1 MNTVDRVLIRRFLEL
16 QYTVEKA
23 DDKPHRAWIGSDT
36 PTKGSF
42 AEESFV
48 WPQQADELVSRVVE
62 LDGKGRNVWFCSNL
76 MYGHARLHS
85 NSVERRRLHIDV
97 DGSTPGIDAKLQQLH
112 AWYVVTGRPG
122 HLHAYIEL
130 DRSLP
135 HKRYKDFE
143 IALRDWINGTGP
155 KIADDK
161 VTSENL
167 LRIPGTTNWMG
178 TGKDYPP
185 ARVTWDGTVSEHRW
199 APEDL
204 AAHIGLDLSVGPQA
218 TAQVA
223 SSAPIVAAPV
233 SQVPQA
239 LQYVFDNPKLKSD
252 GTWDRS
258 AMLAT
263 IVNAAAS
270 AGLTIAQTLG
280 IALSRAELASKGES
294 WIRADVPRL
303 WTKFGGDSLGGEEN
317 RKQMQDEENTAALM
331 GGQLD
336 AFATKGSSPPAL
348 TTAKVEYKLR
358 NAEDMAA
365 SAPPD
370 WLCRD
375 RIPRSA
381 ITMLIGDEGIGKS
394 MFWVYLAAAITTGT
408 ALPEFG
414 LSAKPG
420 GGIVVLIITED
431 SWTTAVRPRLEAAG
445 ANLKNVRY
453 FSEQDDGEGFP
464 TFPNPEAMKVLQ
476 DYEHD
481 IDLIVVDTWLDS
493 VKGNLDVK
501 NGQHARTALQPW
513 QDIAAE
519 KRAAVLLL
527 SHTNR
532 TATNSARDKVGATS
546 ELRKKSRMVLWA
558 LKDENGNLVV
568 GVDKSNYGR
577 IPTAIA
583 YNIVMIQLWVATE
596 HSDGRM
602 ARLVCV
608 GDTDRTVAQHL
619 DESFQAGNDDA
630 ADKADCKKWLQ
641 NYMVTNCGAAPAKTA
656 KAAGIAEG
664 FSPTTVDRTKRKLGI
679 QSKKQPDGTYV
690 WVA

>member
-1 MNTVDRVLIRRFLEL
+1 MNTADRELIRRFLEL
-16 QYTVEKA
+16 QYGTTDRGTAYIGTKA
-23 DDKPHRAWIGSDT
+23 TFPFDNAFQWPEQ
-36 PTKGSF
+36 
-42 AEESFV
+42 AEEVVNFV
-48 WPQQADELVSRVVE
+48 ATVNESGHD
-62 LDGKGRNVWFCSNL
+62 VWFAAHLFWSPKAGRA
-76 MYGHARLHS
+76 MGQTAK
-85 NSVERRRLHIDV
+85 RRRLHFDIDRTLTAE
-97 DGSTPGIDAKLQQLH
+97 DSAKLAELH
-112 AWYVVTGRPG
+112 AWLVYSGTPG
-122 HLHAYIEL
+122 HVHAYIEL
-130 DRSLP
+130 NRSVDVGTYHRLEDQLVAHFGSDP
-135 HKRYKDFE
+135 
-143 IALRDWINGTGP
+143 AVCRDNG
-155 KIADDK
+155 
-161 VTSENL
+161 L
-167 LRIPGTTNWMG
+167 LRIPGTINR
-178 TGKDYPP
+178 KP
-185 ARVTWDGTVSEHRW
+185 APKGGPVLWDGYVSEHRW
-199 APEDL
+199 VPEEL
-204 AAHIGLDLSVGPQA
+204 ATCIGLDLSVEPQA

-239 LQYVFDNPKLKSD
+239 VQYVLDNPKLKSD

-270 AGLTIAQTLG
+270 AGLTIGQTLG
-280 IALSRAELASKGES
+280 IALSRPELVSKGEN
-294 WIRADVPRL
+294 WIRNDIARV
-303 WTKFGGDSLGGEEN
+303 WAKFGGDSLADEES
-317 RKQMQDEENTAALM
+317 RKQMQDEADTAALM

-476 DYEHD
+476 DYERD

-679 QSKKQPDGTYV
+679 QSKKQPDGTYI